1 MMKRMKSLFM
11 AAVFSLSM
19 AGVAIAAD
27 EIPVV
32 STVNVPV
39 VEVEEVV
46 QAPVVEKA
54 KKKEKKKSTKK
65 STKKAKKKKGEVHAA
80 PAK

>member
-1 MMKRMKSLFM
+1 M

>member
-1 MMKRMKSLFM
+1 M

-19 AGVAIAAD
+19 AGSVLATD

-32 STVNVPV
+32 TAENAPV

-46 QAPVVEKA
+46 HAPVVEKVV
-54 KKKEKKKSTKK
+54 KKEKKKSSKK
-65 STKKAKKKKGEVHAA
+65 STKKAKKKKGEAHAA